1 MTDIDL
7 TVVERYVVEL
17 WRPTKKSPRPP
28 VGLCEGRVE
37 IDLSKWPEKCDA
49 DILQDRLSQALG
61 RKGYQWDVWFL
72 NGSKDTLIVD
82 EKEDVMKEYRE
93 YDVEVSWPVFKTYR
107 VKASDPESAKAQI
120 DKMIDAGEVCVW
132 TDGFETRDGADPTIE
147 VMEIGGE
154 S

>member
-28 VGLCEGRVE
+28 VGLCEDRVE

-82 EKEDVMKEYRE
+82 EKKETMKE
-93 YDVEVSWPVFKTYR
+93 YDVEVSCPVFKTYR
-107 VKASDPESAKAQI
+107 VKRIVNS
-120 DKMIDAGEVCVW
+120 GEVCVW
-132 TDGFETRDGADPTIE
+132 TDGFYTQDGTDYSITG
-147 VMEIGGE
+147 VMER
-154 S
+154 SDS

>member
-28 VGLCEGRVE
+28 VVLCEDRVE

-72 NGSKDTLIVD
+72 NGNKDTLIVD
-82 EKEDVMKEYRE
+82 EKEEIMKE

-120 DKMIDAGEVCVW
+120 ERTINAGDVCVW

-147 VMEIGGE
+147 VMEGGE

>member
-28 VGLCEGRVE
+28 VGLCEDRVE

-72 NGSKDTLIVD
+72 NGNKDTLIVD
-82 EKEDVMKEYRE
+82 EKKETMKE
-93 YDVEVSWPVFKTYR
+93 YDVEVSLPVFKTYR
-107 VKASDPESAKAQI
+107 VKASDPETARAKVERI
-120 DKMIDAGEVCVW
+120 VNSGEVCVW
-132 TDGFETRDGADPTIE
+132 TDGFYTQAGTDYSITG
-147 VMEIGGE
+147 VMER
-154 S
+154 SDS